1 MNEEAFFGVMRAA
14 GMLLSI
20 VVTQQVEKRLDSSH
34 SPSIAR
40 GMSWLTGSLALA
52 IFLFALAPALAV
64 AVVAIWLVSI
74 TRNVLGPLYIA
85 WVNQRLDSDT
95 RATIISMSG
104 QVDAIGQIASGP
116 LAGVVSLW
124 SVQAAIAFAGFL
136 LTPAL
141 PLILRANWLQKP
153 TEDE

>member
-1 MNEEAFFGVMRAA
+1 
-14 GMLLSI
+14 ML
-20 VVTQQVEKRLDSSH
+20 
-34 SPSIAR
+34 
-40 GMSWLTGSLALA
+40 
-52 IFLFALAPALAV
+52 
-64 AVVAIWLVSI
+64 LVSI

-95 RATIISMSG
+95 RATILSMSG

-141 PLILRANWLQKP
+141 PLIRRANRLHGS
-153 TEDE
+153 DVL